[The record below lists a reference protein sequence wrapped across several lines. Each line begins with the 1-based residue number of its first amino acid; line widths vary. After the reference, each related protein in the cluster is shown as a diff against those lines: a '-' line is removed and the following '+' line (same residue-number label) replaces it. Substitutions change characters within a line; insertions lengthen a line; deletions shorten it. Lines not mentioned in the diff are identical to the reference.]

1 MARNRT
7 VLPRVRGRRP
17 RNLGEPRRLAV
28 IEPVG
33 IVRQANGIWRMVFRR
48 DGLAYWS
55 SLNTRNEKNA
65 LRKWEKWKKSI
76 EDLESGH

>member
-1 MARNRT
+1 MARDRT
-7 VLPRVRGRRP
+7 VLPRPRGRRP
-17 RNLGEPRRLAV
+17 RTLGEPRLAV

-55 SLNTRNEKNA
+55 SLHTRNEKNA
-65 LRKWEKWKKSI
+65 QIKWEEWKRRI
-76 EDLESGH
+76 EAL

>member
-1 MARNRT
+1 M
-7 VLPRVRGRRP
+7 
-17 RNLGEPRRLAV
+17 